1 MIKQVVVA
9 SKNKG
14 KVSEIREILKAIG
27 IKVVSM
33 EDIGFSDDIKE
44 TGKTFEEN
52 ALIKA
57 KAIYQ
62 RVGCPVLADD
72 SGLEV
77 EYLDNAPGIFSA
89 RFAENDDK
97 RIQKILNLLDGVLE
111 QDRKARFVCVMV
123 LYINDDEKIVSQGI
137 VDGYIAKERAGDNGF
152 GYDPIFYVP
161 QYKKTMA
168 QLTSDVKNQISHRA
182 NALKNLVSELEKY
195 NM

>member
-111 QDRKARFVCVMV
+111 QDRKAHFVCVMV

>member
-111 QDRKARFVCVMV
+111 QDRKAHFVCVMV
-123 LYINDDEKIVSQGI
+123 LYINDDEKIVSKGV